1 MSQVDQ
7 ESRFWQAKVAAW
19 VHDPAEKALVLLR
32 DPAGHERGTSRR
44 MRELLFPQGLE
55 KSLADAVREAD
66 HWAAAADRPQFPR
79 SQKDGPYASWAQ
91 VDFDKDPQLVHPLSG
106 DRIAPSQFG
115 VEVEH
120 IKAVSFDHLEPLVCR
135 NNGGIDYR
143 KTLLSMW
150 RFAPESPALG
160 IGALWSMLPADTR
173 VPDHSIW
180 EHLRLCSAYAGAAS
194 TGGAALLLLSL
205 GPVQGFIAQA
215 RSTSDLWAGS
225 HLLSTLAWEAMRVV
239 AERCGPDA
247 ILFPDLHGV
256 PVVDLWLAG
265 QGVDFSWMKG
275 TPDRRPSWMR
285 LASDANPL
293 FAAALPNRFM
303 ALVPEALAAEL
314 AREVETTVRA
324 CAKSLAVHAWEE
336 ILSLAGKQDGDGL
349 SQIGRQLEGFPEVSW
364 AVVPASLA
372 KEPGA
377 LQKALGTFY
386 PHGAERPGFLGS
398 PLYKALSGEHALE
411 GAAFFKP
418 GPGTLYPALYDL
430 AERSH
435 AAAKATRTFT
445 PLDQEGFRCSLCGE
459 REWLTPDRKLLGY
472 HVKDDQ
478 PGSPWPAV
486 GKKRPGWAKPGE
498 RLCAL
503 CCTKRVWP
511 KLFSDRLDTDLK
523 AVAPLLDRELRT
535 GDIHRYVVSTHTMAL
550 APTFRA
556 MAEGRVED
564 RGKLRKL
571 QDMLTESTHTAL
583 PRQLVRQLVEE
594 DLEDVFRRLP
604 AALDDAREGD
614 EATYESL
621 RSLFIGAS
629 GSRPETYYGLVLLD
643 GDKMGAWLSGEA
655 EGAPSY
661 EKCFHSRIRSGIR
674 ERLGH
679 QHALEGILEARR
691 APSPAFH
698 GAISRALNGF
708 SLHVARAIVEDVF
721 LGKLIYAGGDDVL
734 AMVAVQDLLPVLL
747 ALRCAYAGIALGPTM
762 KDAADGHDPIA
773 SIATNV
779 SKELTMRRGYV
790 LRKHRLLRMMGTKA
804 TLSAGAVVA
813 HHMTPLGAVLR
824 EAREA
829 ERTAKG
835 PGGRDAFCL
844 SLIKRSG
851 GVTRVTYGWD
861 IQEKDGVA
869 ESIGTT
875 PVAVLL
881 RTRDALQRWLSRR
894 AAYHLMDWLGGLPIV
909 PAGDPDAYGCMLA
922 ASIRKV
928 FRRQL
933 EREFR
938 DDLAVAKAL
947 EALVTDL
954 VALALRYHA
963 MGKLCPTRG
972 VPGFLQDL
980 LTTAEFLAREQ
991 RGTDRKGGSAS

>member
-19 VHDPAEKALVLLR
+19 VHDPGEKALVLLR
-32 DPAGHERGTSRR
+32 DPAGHEGGTSRR
-44 MRELLFPQGLE
+44 MLKLLFPQGLE
-55 KSLADAVREAD
+55 KSLEEAVREAD

-91 VDFDKDPQLVHPLSG
+91 VDFARDPQFVHPLSG
-106 DRIAPSQFG
+106 DRMVPSELH
-115 VEVEH
+115 VDVEH
-120 IKAVSFDHLEPLVCR
+120 IKAVSFDHFEPLVCR
-135 NNGGIDYR
+135 SNGGIDYR

-150 RFAPESPALG
+150 RFGSESPAPG
-160 IGALWSMLPADTR
+160 IGELWSMLPADTR

-194 TGGAALLLLSL
+194 TGGAALLLVSL
-205 GPVQGFIAQA
+205 GPVQGFIAQG

-256 PVVDLWLAG
+256 PIVDLWLAG
-265 QGVDFSWMKG
+265 QGVDFSWLKG
-275 TPDRRPSWMR
+275 TPDRRPSWMK

-372 KEPGA
+372 KESNS

-386 PHGAERPGFLGS
+386 PHGTERPGFLGS
-398 PLYKALSGEHALE
+398 PLYKVLSGEHAIE

-430 AERSH
+430 AERTH
-435 AAAKATRTFT
+435 AAAKATRTFA

-472 HVKDDQ
+472 HVRDDQ
-478 PGSPWPAV
+478 PGSPWPTV

-511 KLFSDRLDTDLK
+511 RLFSERLDKDLK
-523 AVAPLLDRELRT
+523 PVAALLEPALVT
-535 GDIHRYVVSTHTMAL
+535 GDIQRYVVSTHTMAL

-564 RGKLRKL
+564 QGKLRRL
-571 QDMLTESTHTAL
+571 QDMLKESSHTAL
-583 PRQLVRQLVEE
+583 PRQLVGKALQ
-594 DLEDVFRRLP
+594 DVFRRLP
-604 AALDDAREGD
+604 AALDDARDSD
-614 EATYESL
+614 EARYETL
-621 RSLFIGAS
+621 RSLFAGAS
-629 GSRPETYYGLVLLD
+629 GSRPETYYGLILLD
-643 GDKMGAWLSGEA
+643 GDRMGAWLSGEA

-661 EKCFHSRIRSGIR
+661 EQCFHKRIPSGIR
-674 ERLGH
+674 ERLGK
-679 QHALEGILEARR
+679 QDALRTILDARR
-691 APSPAFH
+691 APTPAFH
-698 GAISRALNGF
+698 SAISRALNGF
-708 SLHVARAIVEDVF
+708 SLHVARAIVEDIF

-734 AMVAVQDLLPVLL
+734 AMVAVQDLLPALL
-747 ALRCAYAGIALGPTM
+747 ALRCAYAGIALGPTT

-773 SIATNV
+773 NIAAKV

-861 IQEKDGVA
+861 IQEKEGAAVC
-869 ESIGTT
+869 IGAT

-881 RTRDALQRWLSRR
+881 RTRDALRRWLSRR
-894 AAYHLMDWLGGLPIV
+894 AAYHLMDWLGGLPIE
-909 PAGDPDAYGCMLA
+909 PAGDPDAYRGMLA

-938 DDLAVAKAL
+938 GDREVTKAL
-947 EALVTDL
+947 EELATDL

-963 MGKLCPTRG
+963 KGKLCPKRG

-991 RGTDRKGGSAS
+991 RGTERKGASAS